1 MEEGEVSPN
10 LIKRTNHFHMNFK
23 FTSIL
28 LFFCLVVHSQLK
40 LEGVVTD
47 SLEIPLQSASV
58 VAINKATNGLESY
71 GLTDEKGKYK
81 LKLKG
86 DAGYK
91 IQVSS
96 IGLITINDTLQTK
109 DVDLIRDYVLRA
121 DIVLDEVV
129 VKMPVVV
136 RGDTLIYNADS
147 FKNGS
152 ERKLEDI
159 IDKLPGVEINENG
172 QIEVEGKVVNKLMV
186 NGKDFFD
193 GDTKVGTKN
202 IPSNAVDKIQVLRN
216 YAEVGQ
222 LSGVRNNQD
231 NFAINIKLKQGK
243 ESFWFG
249 NVTGGFG
256 DSPDDNLYLLQ
267 PKLFYYNPKYS
278 INVISDLNNIGEVAL
293 TRRDIRGFG
302 GGFRRP
308 SSRSGTS
315 IDLGDN
321 SLNFLTNQRN
331 ALKIESKL
339 ASANFSYSP
348 KQSLD
353 LSGFLIYNNSQILSN
368 EKSSIRY
375 TNAGLGIPDEAT
387 EQSNT
392 ERSSQ
397 GLVKLSVSYK
407 PNFNNQIDYDVLAR
421 VSDDSQFKNNTS
433 SVLGVTTQFD
443 EVTPYNI
450 NQNLSYYYTLNE
462 KNIFAFEAQS
472 VTKNEDPFYNAV
484 LENDPDALDPFDSTA
499 NALGLDSSLGTYDL
513 AQNRK
518 IMSNQLDAKLD
529 YYYLIGSKSNINFTL
544 GTLLSQ
550 QQFNSSIFQFLENR
564 SEFVPLP
571 TFNEGLVTNDVDYD
585 FSDLYLGVHYR
596 FRTGKFT
603 ITPGFSIH
611 AYGNENTQFGLS
623 IENNFI
629 KILPDFETRIQ
640 LKKGESLTFNY
651 NMRNQFTDVTRLA
664 RGLVFNSYN
673 SLQFGEPDLQNALS
687 HNLSLLYSSFN
698 LFNYTNVFARA
709 AYTSNI
715 DQIRGLTNFENV
727 IRTSTYF
734 NSNFADENFNLF
746 GRIQRTFGKV
756 RTSLNTSFNYSKNN
770 QFIQQK
776 QSVNERFTQ
785 TYTPGVRTNFR
796 VAPNVSI
803 RYRYSIT
810 NNNQGLRETK
820 FITKAPSI
828 EFDAY
833 ILEKVTVKSNY
844 SYTIQEQSGEASQS
858 FQIWNASVA
867 YRKDKDTKWEYEIKA
882 SNLLNVSS
890 QIRNSANSISVFNS
904 TTFIQPRFV
913 TIRAVYQL

>member
-484 LENDPDALDPFDSTA
+484 LENDPDELDPFDSTA

-651 NMRNQFTDVTRLA
+651 NMRNQFTDVTRLS

-770 QFIQQK
+770 QFIQQR

-833 ILEKVTVKSNY
+833 IVEKITVKSNY

>member
-770 QFIQQK
+770 QFIQQR

-833 ILEKVTVKSNY
+833 IVEKITVKSNY